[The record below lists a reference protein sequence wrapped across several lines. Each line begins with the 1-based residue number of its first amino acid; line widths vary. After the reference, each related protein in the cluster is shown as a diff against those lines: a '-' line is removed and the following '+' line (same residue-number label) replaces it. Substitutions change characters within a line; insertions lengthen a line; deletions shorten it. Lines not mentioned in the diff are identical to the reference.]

1 MDNSKERHS
10 VIHRLL
16 PWLPCILALVAII
29 FQHLHSRNTPLIRNI
44 AGSEFIGLYA
54 MWLFPM
60 VIGAV
65 FYHYNQR
72 RIIHWLLIAFLGGNF
87 LLWMINMIDKCVDI
101 PSGLLVVVFGTMQ
114 MYLLLALPNIIV
126 LVAIFCLWFG
136 VNVWEILTND

>member
-1 MDNSKERHS
+1 
-10 VIHRLL
+10 
-16 PWLPCILALVAII
+16 
-29 FQHLHSRNTPLIRNI
+29 
-44 AGSEFIGLYA
+44 